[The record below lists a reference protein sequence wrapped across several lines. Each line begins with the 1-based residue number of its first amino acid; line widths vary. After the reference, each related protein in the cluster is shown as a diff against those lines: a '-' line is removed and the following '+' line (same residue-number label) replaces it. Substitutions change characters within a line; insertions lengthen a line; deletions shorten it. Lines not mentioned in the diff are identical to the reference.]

1 MVSISIPTENKI
13 STILVGESIDHISK
27 YLPQNVKIFIITDQ
41 NIHQKYGSSMQFGKV
56 ILIPTGETKK
66 TLSTVEF
73 IIGELVLAGAD
84 RFSYLIGFGGGIV
97 TDITGFVASIFMR
110 GVSFGFVSTSLLSQ
124 VDASVGGKNG
134 VNFDGFKN
142 MVGVFNQ
149 PDFVICDPLTLHSL
163 PEQEYRAG
171 FSEIIK
177 AAMIADY
184 ALFEYIEQNT
194 QSVLAKEADFLNHV
208 VAESV
213 RIKAKVVAAD
223 ERERGDRKKLN
234 LGHTFAHSIEK
245 NVHLIHGQAVAV
257 GLVEASK
264 LSVQK
269 GWMTQQQAQRVIRL
283 LEAIG
288 LPTQTDLDRKSL
300 FEAMYKDKKKQGEY
314 IEMILPVGLGDC
326 KVEKMDYQELSHY
339 IINPNL

>member
-1 MVSISIPTENKI
+1 MISISIPTDNKI
-13 STILVGESIDHISK
+13 SSILVGESIDHISRYVPK
-27 YLPQNVKIFIITDQ
+27 GAKVFIITDRH
-41 NIHQKYGSSMQFGKV
+41 IHQKYGSSMQFGKV
-56 ILIPTGETKK
+56 ILIPTGEDNK
-66 TLSTVEF
+66 TLATVDL
-73 IIGELVLAGAD
+73 IIRELVLAGAD
-84 RFSYLIGFGGGIV
+84 RSSYLIGFGGGIV
-97 TDITGFVASIFMR
+97 TDVTGFVASIFMR

-177 AAMIADY
+177 AAMIADS

-194 QSVLAKEADFLNHV
+194 QAALGKNADFLNHV
-208 VAESV
+208 VSESI
-213 RIKAKVVAAD
+213 RIKARVVAAD

-245 NVHLIHGQAVAV
+245 NVHLIHGEAVSI
-257 GLVEASK
+257 GLVEASQ

-269 GWMTQQQAQRVIRL
+269 GWMTREQAQRVILL
-283 LEAIG
+283 LEALD
-288 LPTQTDLDRKSL
+288 LPTHTDLARKDL
-300 FEAMYKDKKKQGEY
+300 FEAMHKDKKKQGES
-314 IEMILPVGLGDC
+314 IEIILPVGLGDC
-326 KVEKMDYQELSHY
+326 KVEKIKYQELSQY